1 MADATDNSGTSNAPA
16 TNAKKFASSCVL
28 CSSRISL
35 SDILA
40 LPCGHLYH
48 LNCVMYFFI
57 YVSSVFFF
65 EFQHF
70 NVDENMAEVLL
81 AWTSFHSWRT
91 TARICGESDG
101 WSSCPEC
108 NHPLELADIMSQAH
122 FDGSLDTKPE
132 AEKMFESYRDVLRKL
147 SDAYMEIMTLKKK
160 ELDATVEQLQLKTR
174 LFKLQKKHL
183 ELLRENK
190 ALKNI
195 VTLNH

>member
-16 TNAKKFASSCVL
+16 TNTKKFASSCVL
-28 CSSRISL
+28 CSSHIAL

-57 YVSSVFFF
+57 YVSPVISTLTKAWQKSSWPGFHFIHGKLLP
-65 EFQHF
+65 EF
-70 NVDENMAEVLL
+70 
-81 AWTSFHSWRT
+81 
-91 TARICGESDG
+91 G

-195 VTLNH
+195 VAMNH

>member
-28 CSSRISL
+28 CSSHIAL

-57 YVSSVFFF
+57 Y
-65 EFQHF
+65 
-70 NVDENMAEVLL
+70 
-81 AWTSFHSWRT
+81 
-91 TARICGESDG
+91 G

-195 VTLNH
+195 VAMNH

>member
-1 MADATDNSGTSNAPA
+1 MTPLNVLQI
-16 TNAKKFASSCVL
+16 CIVL
-28 CSSRISL
+28 CALFVTHFTKRYFGPSL
-35 SDILA
+35 WT
-40 LPCGHLYH
+40 P
-48 LNCVMYFFI
+48 
-57 YVSSVFFF
+57 VSP
-65 EFQHF
+65 QLRH
-70 NVDENMAEVLL
+70 
-81 AWTSFHSWRT
+81 
-91 TARICGESDG
+91 G